1 MSAFPGRGKDSHF
14 SSSRAACDDVAVPD
28 TVLGGEG
35 TFRSLL
41 EAAPDAMVI
50 VDEGGTIRIVNS
62 QTERLFGWDRAELL
76 GKPVEV
82 LIPDRFRDSHA
93 AHRQAYAHA
102 PRTRNMGT
110 GLELYGRRKDGSE
123 FPVEVSLSPLV
134 TPTGRL
140 VTAAVRDITDRKR
153 AEAELAA
160 RAAELSRSNGEL
172 EQFAYVASHDLQEP
186 LRMIASYTGLLKRR
200 YAGKL
205 DADADEFI
213 GYATDGVARMQAL
226 IQDLLAYSRVNRR
239 AEPFVATPL
248 DSVLTEVL
256 ANLQRAIQDAGA
268 TVVVGEL
275 PTVSGDR
282 FQLVQ
287 LYQNLIA
294 NAVKFHAEEPPR
306 VQVSAERATDG
317 WTIRV
322 ADNGIGIDRQ
332 FFDRI
337 FVIFQRLHTRD
348 RYPGTGIGLAICRRI
363 AERHGGRIW
372 VDSTARGATFSVFF
386 PDSRPGT

>member
-1 MSAFPGRGKDSHF
+1 
-14 SSSRAACDDVAVPD
+14 VPD

-82 LIPDRFRDSHA
+82 LIPDRFRDSHS

-160 RAAELSRSNGEL
+160 RAAELARSNGEL

-239 AEPFVATPL
+239 DEPFLATPL

-256 ANLQRAIQDAGA
+256 ANLRRAIQDAGA

-287 LYQNLIA
+287 LFQNLIA
-294 NAVKFHAEEPPR
+294 NAVKFHAEAPPR
-306 VQVSAERATDG
+306 VEVSAERGTDG

-322 ADNGIGIDRQ
+322 ADNGIGIDPQ
-332 FFDRI
+332 FFERI

-372 VDSTARGATFSVFF
+372 VESSGRGSTFSVFF
-386 PDSRPGT
+386 PDPRPRG